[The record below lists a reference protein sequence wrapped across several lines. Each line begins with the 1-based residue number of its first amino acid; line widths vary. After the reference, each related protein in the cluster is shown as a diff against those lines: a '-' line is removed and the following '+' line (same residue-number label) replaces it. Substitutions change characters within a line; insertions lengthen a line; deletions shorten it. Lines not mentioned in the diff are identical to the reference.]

1 MQYDIMSM
9 MRVFNEMNETNLEY
23 IEILGLFGRYNVE
36 IPFDKQVNILIGENG
51 LGKTTILNCIYYILE
66 KKFSELVNIQFS
78 EIKIK
83 FRNDNKVYHISI
95 ADIRE
100 YGRERGRRTLRY
112 VDEREIY
119 SIYDVI
125 ENMAMH
131 YVGLNFEENM
141 METVEILAHEIA
153 RKFDIS
159 PRMARN
165 QVMHYFDERKMMG
178 KDQRKGKGSNV
189 VDLSKAITEN
199 VSHRIIYLPTYR
211 RIEDDFASL
220 NLRNEELN
228 NSELLIRFGMSDVQN
243 SIDRILESIRSLAMQ
258 GFTEM
263 TSVLLKQY
271 TEGENPI
278 KDTVSKRLSR
288 IDSEIVK
295 IVLDRLGKEVEK
307 KHKKKILHLVESGE
321 IWHDDYLYL
330 CNFLNKLI
338 DNYDLQKAYDDRIK
352 KFADTC
358 NRYLIDKHF
367 EYNQSM
373 LNLDIYLNEKINGKK
388 NTIPLTQLSSGE
400 KQIVSLFSKLYL
412 ESDEKSIVIIDE
424 PELSLSLEWQKM
436 LLPDIMRTENCDLL
450 VTVTHSPFI
459 FENEFDYDAK
469 EIRKYITMCKRG

>member
-1 MQYDIMSM
+1 MKYERLARTM
-9 MRVFNEMNETNLEY
+9 VFNGMNKTNLEY

-66 KKFSELVNIQFS
+66 KKFSKLINMQFS

-83 FRNDNKVYHISI
+83 FRNDNKVYHISL

-100 YGRERGRRTLRY
+100 YGREGRGGTLRY
-112 VDEREIY
+112 VDERELY
-119 SIYDVI
+119 SIYDFI

-131 YVGLNFEENM
+131 YAGLNFEENM
-141 METVEILAHEIA
+141 METVEIFSHEIS
-153 RKFDIS
+153 RKFDI
-159 PRMARN
+159 PFRVARN
-165 QVMHYFDERKMMG
+165 QVMHYFDERRMLNRN
-178 KDQRKGKGSNV
+178 QQKGKGSNV
-189 VDLSKAITEN
+189 ADLSKAITKN

-243 SIDRILESIRSLAMQ
+243 AIDRILDRIRSLAMQ

-278 KDTVSKRLSR
+278 EDTVSKSIGG

-307 KHKKKILHLVESGE
+307 EYKKKILDLVESGD
-321 IWHDDYLYL
+321 IWQYKYLYL

-358 NRYLIDKHF
+358 NMYLIDKHF

-373 LNLDIYLNEKINGKK
+373 LNLNIFLDEKNNGKK
-388 NTIPLTQLSSGE
+388 NTIQLTQLSSGE

-469 EIRKYITMCKRG
+469 EIRKYIKMCKRG